1 MLEKYE
7 WKKEEK
13 KYYHPSISPQITTIP
28 AFKFFELSGQGNP
41 NDDFF
46 KDYIQCLYSLSY
58 AAKMRWKK
66 ENKLDYSVYPL
77 EGIWT
82 LKTSDSIGKNVIDK
96 NELMFTLM
104 IRQPDFISNEYAHEI
119 IEQVKIKKSYPL
131 LEKVRFSTIEE
142 GLCVQIL
149 HTGSYDTESES
160 FEKMDSLISLHNL
173 SRINSIHREIYLSDA
188 RKTPKDK
195 LKTILRYQIGLK
207 R

>member
-1 MLEKYE
+1 M
-7 WKKEEK
+7 
-13 KYYHPSISPQITTIP
+13 
-28 AFKFFELSGQGNP
+28 
-41 NDDFF
+41 
-46 KDYIQCLYSLSY
+46 YSLSY

-82 LKTSDSIGKNVIDK
+82 LKTSDSIDKNVIDK

-104 IRQPDFISNEYAHEI
+104 IRQPDFISNEYAHDI

-188 RKTPKDK
+188 RKAQKDK
-195 LKTILRYQIGLK
+195 LKTILRYQIG
-207 R
+207 